1 MVGRR
6 KEAVAIGKVLGQ
18 TIGVVQAL
26 GESDGRTYLLEGD
39 LYEMTPTEGRHG
51 GIAANVA
58 GPLWAFVLPRRLGR
72 VYVAKTGFILSR
84 DPDTLM
90 APDVAF
96 VRAERLPPL
105 EDQRG
110 FLELA
115 PDLAVEIVSPSERG
129 ARLANKIR
137 VHLAAGTRMVW
148 VVDPD
153 HGTALVYRPEAAP
166 TMLARGDTLDGGD
179 VLPGFRLAME
189 DLFV

>member
-1 MVGRR
+1 M
-6 KEAVAIGKVLGQ
+6 GKVLGQ
-18 TIGVVQAL
+18 TVGAVQAR
-26 GESDGRTYLLEGD
+26 GETDGRTHLLEGD

-58 GPLWAFVLPRRLGR
+58 CPLWAFGLPRRLGW
-72 VYVAKTGFILSR
+72 VYVAEAGFILSR

-90 APDVAF
+90 APDVSF

-115 PDLAVEIVSPSERG
+115 PDLVVEVVSPSERG
-129 ARLANKIR
+129 ARLAKTR
-137 VHLAAGTRMVW
+137 AYLAAGTRMVW
-148 VVDPD
+148 VIDPD
-153 HGTALVYRPEAAP
+153 HGTVLVYRLGTAP
-166 TMLARGDTLDGGD
+166 MILASGDRLDGGD
-179 VLPGFRLAME
+179 VLPGFRLAAA